1 MGRDQFINVKI
12 FSENIND
19 YVKDL
24 LVHEHARAYMDGMI
38 ENKNRA
44 NGGKDDRGTYMELL
58 DRNFNKINDKSIIMK
73 YFYPFEVK
81 SGVNKYKRNLEKI
94 DKIKEILQKY
104 KEDMKKEKME
114 MKIFIF
120 DEVIE
125 NVLKLTRLFYQNE
138 SHAVLIGLGG
148 SG

>member
-1 MGRDQFINVKI
+1 
-12 FSENIND
+12 
-19 YVKDL
+19 
-24 LVHEHARAYMDGMI
+24 
-38 ENKNRA
+38 
-44 NGGKDDRGTYMELL
+44 
-58 DRNFNKINDKSIIMK
+58 
-73 YFYPFEVK
+73 
-81 SGVNKYKRNLEKI
+81 
-94 DKIKEILQKY
+94 
-104 KEDMKKEKME
+104 MKKEKME